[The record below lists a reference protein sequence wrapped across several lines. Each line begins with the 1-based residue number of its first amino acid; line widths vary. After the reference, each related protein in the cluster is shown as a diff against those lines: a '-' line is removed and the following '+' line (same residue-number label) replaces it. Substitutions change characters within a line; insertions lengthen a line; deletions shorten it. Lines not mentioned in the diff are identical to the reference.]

1 MTRRPVCPIGP
12 ELFGILVTMEVWM
25 CGTGLH
31 CIKPDIGAKQPYPV
45 VVAPAVGDIA
55 VYCPGSVFLS
65 GLLHFQPGF
74 VTWTDIELPELD
86 FMQTTQGSVCA
97 LSACLPI
104 GSPSSGLAHY
114 WFIEPVQEPYHDS
127 QDWSLVENNRGQ
139 ARRLT
144 WGTKAE
150 RGLFRPS
157 SSFTG
162 TGIYSRWHRR

>member
-1 MTRRPVCPIGP
+1 MRQWESALHKTRY
-12 ELFGILVTMEVWM
+12 W
-25 CGTGLH
+25 
-31 CIKPDIGAKQPYPV
+31 AKTAR
-45 VVAPAVGDIA
+45 VVASAVGDIA

-150 RGLFRPS
+150 RGLFRLH
-157 SSFTG
+157 SFA
-162 TGIYSRWHRR
+162 GIYNRVK